1 MTAQQM
7 IAQLNTQDVVAL
19 ALAALGLVLAWWLHR
34 KLATPS
40 GCARCPM
47 QQADD

>member
-1 MTAQQM
+1 MT
-7 IAQLNTQDVVAL
+7 AQLNTQDVVAL
-19 ALAALGLVLAWWLHR
+19 VLAALGLVLAWWLHR

-47 QQADD
+47 QHADDQGRR

>member
-1 MTAQQM
+1 MA
-7 IAQLNTQDVVAL
+7 AQLDMQDVVAL

-34 KLATPS
+34 KLQAPS

-47 QQADD
+47 KQPDDSPG